1 MHTSPVEIDA
11 LRTAL
16 LQRARE
22 LGVLTESATPSD
34 DEIDGLLDVLL
45 AREARVPAPTSEEC
59 RRYYDANPS
68 RFTAGE
74 IVEASHI
81 LVAVTAGCDVEA
93 LRRQAETLL
102 HPVRA
107 DASRFA
113 ETAAR
118 FSNCPSG
125 AQGGNLGQLQR
136 GETVPEFEK
145 ALFGT
150 EDTGVL
156 PRLVNTRHGFH
167 IVHIERRLPGRR
179 IAFEAAL
186 AKIADYLSE
195 RVRAKAI
202 EQYIR
207 MLATAYDAPPA
218 AASRASAA

>member
-1 MHTSPVEIDA
+1 MHSSPAEVDA
-11 LRTAL
+11 LRDAL
-16 LQRARE
+16 LERARE
-22 LGVLTESATPSD
+22 LGLLPDAVTPSD
-34 DEIDGLLDVLL
+34 EEIDGLLDVLL
-45 AREARVPAPTSEEC
+45 SRDGHIPTPTTEEC

-81 LVAVTAGCDVEA
+81 LIAVTPGCDVEA
-93 LRRQAETLL
+93 VRRQAETLL
-102 HPVRA
+102 HQIRA

-113 ETAAR
+113 PIAER

-125 AQGGNLGQLQR
+125 TQGGNLGQIQR
-136 GETVPEFEK
+136 GETVREFEE

-179 IAFEAAL
+179 VDFETAL
-186 AKIADYLSE
+186 PRIGDYLTQ
-195 RVRAKAI
+195 RVRAKAA
-202 EQYIR
+202 EQYVR
-207 MLATAYDAPPA
+207 MLATSCVQA
-218 AASRASAA
+218 AR